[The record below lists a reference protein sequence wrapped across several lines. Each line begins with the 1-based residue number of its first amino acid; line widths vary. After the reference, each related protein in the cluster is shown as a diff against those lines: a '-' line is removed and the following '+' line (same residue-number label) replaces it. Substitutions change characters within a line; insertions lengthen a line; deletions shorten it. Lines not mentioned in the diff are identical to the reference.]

1 MPCVR
6 SPRGG
11 TRHRG
16 RRPERAPTIHRAG
29 DDLEVFYADVGEID
43 MTDTVPSTWYRVIY
57 SIEVPAAFACV
68 FLTGR
73 LTGIVG
79 SKCIECT

>member
-1 MPCVR
+1 M
-6 SPRGG
+6 
-11 TRHRG
+11 RHRG
-16 RRPERAPTIHRAG
+16 RRPERAPTIHRTS

-57 SIEVPAAFACV
+57 SIEAPTAFAG
-68 FLTGR
+68 LTGR
-73 LTGIVG
+73 LAGIVG